1 MPKGKKYDYRVLKN
15 RKDWKVEIVRQ
26 ATSSKTVVSKRQAGF
41 ATEAEAKEWA
51 ETELKSFVEN
61 LAEKNK
67 RHAKLRELRDEKE
80 ADEERAALETKNAR
94 DIRNAKKARDAKN
107 NIDDF

>member
-1 MPKGKKYDYRVLKN
+1 MSKGKKYDYRVLKN
-15 RKDWKVEIVRQ
+15 RNDWKVEIVRQ

-51 ETELKSFVEN
+51 EVELKAFIEN
-61 LAEKNK
+61 LSEKNK

-80 ADEERAALETKNAR
+80 ADEERAALEAKNDREIR
-94 DIRNAKKARDAKN
+94 DAKKARVVRDG
-107 NIDDF
+107 DDF

>member
-1 MPKGKKYDYRVLKN
+1 MSKGKKYDYRILKN

-26 ATSSKTVVSKRQAGF
+26 ATSSKTVVSKRQTGF

-51 ETELKSFVEN
+51 ETELKSFIEN

-80 ADEERAALETKNAR
+80 EDEARAALESKNAR
-94 DIRNAKKARDAKN
+94 DAKKAREVREG
-107 NIDDF
+107 DDF

>member
-1 MPKGKKYDYRVLKN
+1 MSKGKKYDFRVAKN

-41 ATEAEAKEWA
+41 ATEAEAKEWG
-51 ETELKSFVEN
+51 EKELISFVEN

-67 RHAKLRELRDEKE
+67 RHGTQRTIRDEQQ
-80 ADEERAALETKNAR
+80 AEEEQAAIES
-94 DIRNAKKARDAKN
+94 KKAHLAEKEKKANLDKDV
-107 NIDDF
+107 DDF